1 MEFKAGTHVYTADGK
16 DVGSIDRVILDP
28 HTNEISGIV
37 VKQGWL
43 FSEDKVISIDL
54 VNTTAEDRVTLRKT
68 KHDLHK
74 LPPFEETYYVP
85 LEEEDYPKGLSE
97 KAVTFPDYAPP
108 ISYSYPPLGTA
119 WWGYG
124 GYFGLPPAE
133 PNADSEY
140 GADYVQRTKT
150 NIPEGTIAVRE
161 GARVMSTDDQHV
173 GDVEEVFTDPQSNYA
188 THILISQGRFFKE
201 HKLVPTNWIKSE
213 RENEVQLTVSTSLVE
228 RLPDYVP
235 QP

>member
-1 MEFKAGTHVYTADGK
+1 MEFKAGTYVYTTDGK

-28 HTNEISGIV
+28 RSNEISGIV

-54 VNTTAEDRVTLRKT
+54 IASASEDRVTLRQT
-68 KHDLHK
+68 KHDLNK

-85 LEEEDYPKGLSE
+85 LEEEDYPQGLSE
-97 KAVTFPDYAPP
+97 KAIARTNYAPA
-108 ISYSYPPLGTA
+108 SYAYPPVGTE

-133 PNADSEY
+133 PVATSDY
-140 GADYVQRTKT
+140 GADYIQRTKT

-161 GARVMSTDDQHV
+161 GARVMSVDNQHV
-173 GDVEEVFTDPQSNYA
+173 GDVEEVFTDPASNAA
-188 THILISQGRFFKE
+188 THILISQGHFFKE

-213 RENEVQLTVSTSLVE
+213 RENEVQLTVNTSLVE
-228 RLPDYVP
+228 RLPSYEP
-235 QP
+235 QV

>member
-1 MEFKAGTHVYTADGK
+1 MEFKAGTHVYTADGN

-43 FSEDKVISIDL
+43 FTEDKVVSIDL
-54 VNTTAEDRVTLRKT
+54 VASASESRVVLSQT
-68 KHDLHK
+68 KHNLHD

-85 LEEEDYPKGLSE
+85 LQEEDYPTGLSE
-97 KAVTFPDYAPP
+97 RAVAHADYAPV
-108 ISYSYPPLGTA
+108 SYAYPPLGTE

-124 GYFGLPPAE
+124 GYLGLPPAE
-133 PNADSEY
+133 PTTTSEY
-140 GADYVQRTKT
+140 GADYIQRTKT
-150 NIPEGTIAVRE
+150 NIPEGTIAVKE
-161 GARVMSTDDQHV
+161 GARVLSIDNQHV
-173 GDVEEVFTDPQSNYA
+173 GDVEEVFIDPQSNFA
-188 THILISQGRFFKE
+188 THILIAQGHFFKE

-213 RENEVQLTVSTSLVE
+213 RENEVRLTVNTAVVE
-228 RLPDYVP
+228 RLPSYQP

>member
-54 VNTTAEDRVTLRKT
+54 VNTTTEDRVTLHQT
-68 KHDLHK
+68 KHNLHDL
-74 LPPFEETYYVP
+74 PSFEETYYVP

-97 KAVTFPDYAPP
+97 KAVAFPDYAPP
-108 ISYSYPPLGTA
+108 ASYGYPPLGTA

-133 PNADSEY
+133 PTATSDY
-140 GADYVQRTKT
+140 GADYIQRTRT

-161 GARVMSTDDQHV
+161 GARVMSLDDQHV

-188 THILISQGRFFKE
+188 THILISQGHLFKE

-213 RENEVQLTVSTSLVE
+213 RENEVRLTVSTSLVE

>member
-28 HTNEISGIV
+28 HTNEVSGIV

-43 FSEDKVISIDL
+43 FSEDKVVSMEL
-54 VNTTAEDRVTLRKT
+54 VASAGENRVTLRQT
-68 KHDLHK
+68 KHDLSK
-74 LPPFEETYYVP
+74 LPAFEETYYVP
-85 LEEEDYPKGLSE
+85 LEDEDYPADFSE
-97 KAVTFPDYAPP
+97 KALPMSEHAPAAYA
-108 ISYSYPPLGTA
+108 YPPVGTE

-133 PNADSEY
+133 PIATSEY
-140 GADYVQRTKT
+140 GADYIQRTKT

-161 GARVMSTDDQHV
+161 GAHVLSMDKQHV
-173 GDVEEVFTDPQSNYA
+173 GDVEEVFTDPATNRA
-188 THILISQGRFFKE
+188 THILISRGLFLKE

-213 RENEVQLTVSTSLVE
+213 REDEVRLTVNTSVVE
-228 RLPDYVP
+228 RLPSYEP